1 MKFLKGLIKD
11 TYYAETSEH
20 KSMEKIKCP
29 VCGKDIVV
37 ENVIDSNGTKTD
49 TNKIDIY
56 PVTITR
62 YAFLEMIDSPFLNPE
77 VKFGISTVIPTAYV
91 FCSTS
96 ENLRKYTSK
105 DIDKLIS
112 DAYAWADEKLTL
124 DDTPELLK
132 NITDQ
137 MMKLNKASPSGGTS
151 ETIVNDG
158 NKKKE

>member
-1 MKFLKGLIKD
+1 MNKD
-11 TYYAETSEH
+11 P
-20 KSMEKIKCP
+20 K
-29 VCGKDIVV
+29 IVV

-96 ENLRKYTSK
+96 ENLRKYTSGF
-105 DIDKLIS
+105 IS
-112 DAYAWADEKLTL
+112 IERIAAIYLLRCSGVTISIL
-124 DDTPELLK
+124 FFFYCFPEGVL
-132 NITDQ
+132 
-137 MMKLNKASPSGGTS
+137 
-151 ETIVNDG
+151 E
-158 NKKKE
+158 

>member
-1 MKFLKGLIKD
+1 MNKD
-11 TYYAETSEH
+11 P
-20 KSMEKIKCP
+20 K
-29 VCGKDIVV
+29 IVV

-91 FCSTS
+91 FCSTPDT
-96 ENLRKYTSK
+96 LRKYTSK

-124 DDTPELLK
+124 DDTPELIK

>member
-1 MKFLKGLIKD
+1 MNKD
-11 TYYAETSEH
+11 P
-20 KSMEKIKCP
+20 K
-29 VCGKDIVV
+29 IVV

-124 DDTPELLK
+124 DDTPELIK

-137 MMKLNKASPSGGTS
+137 MMALNKASPSGGSS

>member
-1 MKFLKGLIKD
+1 MNKD
-11 TYYAETSEH
+11 P
-20 KSMEKIKCP
+20 K
-29 VCGKDIVV
+29 IVV

-124 DDTPELLK
+124 DDTPELIK

-137 MMKLNKASPSGGTS
+137 MMALNKASPSGDTS

>member
-1 MKFLKGLIKD
+1 MYLEGDAQAFYFTKKD
-11 TYYAETSEH
+11 TEMN
-20 KSMEKIKCP
+20 KDPKI
-29 VCGKDIVV
+29 VI

-62 YAFLEMIDSPFLNPE
+62 YAFLEMLDSPFLNPE

-124 DDTPELLK
+124 DDTPALFK

-137 MMKLNKASPSGGTS
+137 MMKLNKASPSGGSS

>member
-1 MKFLKGLIKD
+1 MYLEGDTQALYFTKKD
-11 TYYAETSEH
+11 TE
-20 KSMEKIKCP
+20 MN
-29 VCGKDIVV
+29 KDPKIVV

-124 DDTPELLK
+124 DDTPELIK

>member
-1 MKFLKGLIKD
+1 MYLEGDTQAIYFTKKD
-11 TYYAETSEH
+11 T
-20 KSMEKIKCP
+20 KMNKDPKI
-29 VCGKDIVV
+29 VI

-62 YAFLEMIDSPFLNPE
+62 YAFLEMLDSPFLNPE

-96 ENLRKYTSK
+96 EILRKYTSK

-124 DDTPELLK
+124 DDTPELIK
-132 NITDQ
+132 HITDQ
-137 MMKLNKASPSGGTS
+137 MMKLNKASPSGGSS

>member
-1 MKFLKGLIKD
+1 MYLEGDTQALYFKKD
-11 TYYAETSEH
+11 TE
-20 KSMEKIKCP
+20 MN
-29 VCGKDIVV
+29 KDPKIVV

-96 ENLRKYTSK
+96 EKLRKYTSK

-124 DDTPELLK
+124 DDTPELIK

-151 ETIVNDG
+151 ETIINDG

>member
-1 MKFLKGLIKD
+1 MKND
-11 TYYAETSEH
+11 YYAKTSEH
-20 KSMEKIKCP
+20 KSMKKIKCP

-124 DDTPELLK
+124 DDTPELIK

>member
-1 MKFLKGLIKD
+1 MYLEGDTQALYFKKKD
-11 TYYAETSEH
+11 TETN
-20 KSMEKIKCP
+20 
-29 VCGKDIVV
+29 KDPKIVV

-124 DDTPELLK
+124 DDTPELIK

>member
-1 MKFLKGLIKD
+1 MYLEGDTQAIYFTKKD
-11 TYYAETSEH
+11 TE
-20 KSMEKIKCP
+20 MN
-29 VCGKDIVV
+29 KDPKIVV

-124 DDTPELLK
+124 DDTPELIK

-137 MMKLNKASPSGGTS
+137 MMKLNKASPSGGSS
-151 ETIVNDG
+151 ETVINDG

>member
-1 MKFLKGLIKD
+1 MYLEGDTQALYFTKKD
-11 TYYAETSEH
+11 TE
-20 KSMEKIKCP
+20 MN
-29 VCGKDIVV
+29 KDPKIVV

-124 DDTPELLK
+124 DDTPELIK

-151 ETIVNDG
+151 ETIVTDG

>member
-1 MKFLKGLIKD
+1 MHLEGDTQALYFTKKD
-11 TYYAETSEH
+11 TE
-20 KSMEKIKCP
+20 MN
-29 VCGKDIVV
+29 KDPKIVV

-124 DDTPELLK
+124 DDTPELIK

>member
-1 MKFLKGLIKD
+1 
-11 TYYAETSEH
+11 
-20 KSMEKIKCP
+20 
-29 VCGKDIVV
+29 
-37 ENVIDSNGTKTD
+37 
-49 TNKIDIY
+49 
-56 PVTITR
+56 
-62 YAFLEMIDSPFLNPE
+62 MIDSPFLNPE

-124 DDTPELLK
+124 DDTPELIK

>member
-1 MKFLKGLIKD
+1 MYFEGDTQALYFTKKD
-11 TYYAETSEH
+11 TE
-20 KSMEKIKCP
+20 MN
-29 VCGKDIVV
+29 KDPKIVV

-124 DDTPELLK
+124 DDTPELIK

>member
-1 MKFLKGLIKD
+1 MNKD
-11 TYYAETSEH
+11 PT
-20 KSMEKIKCP
+20 
-29 VCGKDIVV
+29 IVV

-77 VKFGISTVIPTAYV
+77 VKFGISTVIPTAYI

-124 DDTPELLK
+124 DDTPELIK

-137 MMKLNKASPSGGTS
+137 MMKLNKATPSGGTS
-151 ETIVNDG
+151 ETIVNDKK
-158 NKKKE
+158 KKKE

>member
-1 MKFLKGLIKD
+1 MYLEGDTQALYFKKD
-11 TYYAETSEH
+11 TE
-20 KSMEKIKCP
+20 MN
-29 VCGKDIVV
+29 KDPKIVV
-37 ENVIDSNGTKTD
+37 ENIIDSNGTKTD

-96 ENLRKYTSK
+96 EKLRKYTSK

-124 DDTPELLK
+124 DDTPELIK

-151 ETIVNDG
+151 ETVINDG

>member
-1 MKFLKGLIKD
+1 MNKD
-11 TYYAETSEH
+11 P
-20 KSMEKIKCP
+20 K
-29 VCGKDIVV
+29 IVV
-37 ENVIDSNGTKTD
+37 ENVIDSNGIKTD

-77 VKFGISTVIPTAYV
+77 VKFGISTVIPTAYI

-124 DDTPELLK
+124 DDTPELIK

-137 MMKLNKASPSGGTS
+137 MMKLNKASPSGDTS
-151 ETIVNDG
+151 ETVVNDG

>member
-1 MKFLKGLIKD
+1 MYLEGDTQALYFTKKD
-11 TYYAETSEH
+11 TE
-20 KSMEKIKCP
+20 MN
-29 VCGKDIVV
+29 KDPKIVV

-77 VKFGISTVIPTAYV
+77 VKFGISTVIPTAYI

-124 DDTPELLK
+124 DDTPELIK